1 MNIFRR
7 SPPAAPAPELAGAP
21 PPPPAAPRETAK
33 TPHDLFDEKLSAVS
47 AVLKEHRD
55 DIIFHH
61 AQEEAR
67 HRDGF
72 SIQPVRFGDF
82 LTLFVA
88 RKGIH
93 ENSKAV
99 IAINLAKVNRITC
112 EGGKPAGYLADEWVE
127 GDHALDC
134 WHADP
139 VKRAKECHYLGAYHP
154 IGDRF
159 RYHRTYGGSHGTL
172 PGVPQP
178 SVDDI
183 IHFHGTDTS
192 ICVPFGMV
200 EEVFALLIK
209 EIGEGYDRP
218 AVVDVRAIA

>member
-1 MNIFRR
+1 MNPFRR
-7 SPPAAPAPELAGAP
+7 SPPAAPSPELAGAP
-21 PPPPAAPRETAK
+21 TPRPAPSETVK

-72 SIQPVRFGDF
+72 SIHPVRFGDF
-82 LTLFVA
+82 LTLFIT
-88 RKGIH
+88 RKDNRD
-93 ENSKAV
+93 NSKAV
-99 IAINLAKVNRITC
+99 IAVNLGKVNRIIC
-112 EGGKPAGYLADEWVE
+112 EGGKPAGRLEDEWVE
-127 GDHALDC
+127 GDHALDS

-139 VKRAKECHYLGAYHP
+139 VKRAKESHYLGAYHP
-154 IGDRF
+154 IGDGFSYRS
-159 RYHRTYGGSHGTL
+159 TYGGLYGTI
-172 PGVPQP
+172 PDVPQP

-183 IHFHGTDTS
+183 LHFNGTDTS

-209 EIGEGYDRP
+209 EIGEGYERP
-218 AVVDVRAIA
+218 AVPDVRIIA